1 MSNLPKIRFSCIRC
15 GSCCTDKNTLVNV
28 THTDILRL
36 SKGLNLTLDE
46 LLEVISFYIF
56 ENKITESDISK
67 MVITPIMTERGLSF
81 PGLKKNPEGI
91 CYFYNTNESKCRI
104 YKIRPNFCRT
114 FPFTF
119 EYVDDNQKRV
129 KIKITNKGNEYCQG
143 LDKKYPYIDIEKW
156 ILLGKS
162 VIENLLENEK
172 FVQSWNQKL
181 KKTKTKP
188 KAKEYLREI
197 LNL

>member
-1 MSNLPKIRFSCIRC
+1 MSNLPKFRFSCIRC
-15 GSCCTDKNTLVNV
+15 GSCCTDKNTFVNV
-28 THTDILRL
+28 THTDIFRL
-36 SKGLNLTLDE
+36 SKGLKLTLDE

-162 VIENLLENEK
+162 VIENLQENEK